1 MNFPDGLF
9 SNVWAFGAILPY
21 ALILL
26 WAVLR
31 APWRRLG
38 DGGQLNVWLGTIV
51 VLAVVW
57 GLKAGVK
64 PGLNLHML
72 GATAFTL
79 MFGRHLALIGLSIV
93 LAAVTLNA
101 ALHGAGSAISGWQP
115 FALNA
120 LVLAAFP
127 VFFSHAILRGVE
139 RFLPAHIFVYI
150 FVAAFIG
157 AACTIA
163 ATGALTTWLLW
174 LSGAYG
180 ADVLLYEYLPFYA
193 LLGFSEAWFNGAAIT
208 LMVVYFPHWVGSF
221 DDRRY
226 LGQRK

>member
-64 PGLNLHML
+64 PGLNLHLL

-79 MFGRHLALIGLSIV
+79 MFGRHLALIGLSVV

-101 ALHGAGSAISGWQP
+101 ALNGVAAWQA

-120 LVLAAFP
+120 LALAVFP
-127 VFFSHAILRGVE
+127 VLVAHAILRGVE

-157 AACTIA
+157 AAVTVA
-163 ATGALTTWLLW
+163 ATGALTTGLLW
-174 LSGAYG
+174 LSGAY
-180 ADVLLYEYLPFYA
+180 AAHVLLYEYLPFYA

-226 LGQRK
+226 LVQRK

>member
-9 SNVWAFGAILPY
+9 SNFWAFGAILPY

-51 VLAVVW
+51 VLTVVW

-79 MFGRHLALIGLSIV
+79 MFGRQLALIGLSIV
-93 LAAVTLNA
+93 LAAVTLNG
-101 ALHGAGSAISGWQP
+101 ALNGIEAWQA

-120 LVLAAFP
+120 LALAVFP
-127 VFFSHAILRGVE
+127 VFFTHAILRGVE

-150 FVAAFIG
+150 FVAAFIA
-157 AACTIA
+157 AACTVV

-174 LSGAYG
+174 LSGAY
-180 ADVLLYEYLPFYA
+180 AAHVLLYEYLPFYA

-226 LGQRK
+226 LGQKK